1 MDERLVKV
9 VVGLALECALVNRRD
24 SRLLFSLYSDAD
36 MDRVKEL
43 HDRLIASS
51 DHYDREVAI
60 WLEPVIELGTLKS
73 NPGGLVAEMRK
84 MEFVLNTLI
93 HRSGEAQR
101 EVNNW
106 MNYIANAAHSLED
119 GFWIDAKIL
128 LSRALQSS
136 RCPSIERLKADPS
149 LRYEVDV
156 LQRATASY
164 FEEVKGYPLRLRFPE
179 DRLNAIL
186 KVQEIMLDLMQI
198 HYGEKYGENAEI
210 TGTPIQR
217 MSATI
222 RYLMDERKE
231 LEASKREL
239 RLASEHLEAKL
250 NKIVDKE
257 RREIIQVYN
266 ERIKEIID
274 TL

>member
-136 RCPSIERLKADPS
+136 RRPSVEGLKADS
-149 LRYEVDV
+149 RLRYEVDV
-156 LQRATASY
+156 LHAATASY
-164 FEEVKGYPLRLRFPE
+164 FEEMKKYPLRLSVSE
-179 DRLNAIL
+179 ERLDAML
-186 KVQEIMLDLMQI
+186 EVQDIMLELMHI
-198 HYGEKYGENAEI
+198 HYMEEQGEDSVISSSIYRLSTA
-210 TGTPIQR
+210 
-217 MSATI
+217 I
-222 RYLMDERKE
+222 RYLMDE
-231 LEASKREL
+231 KREL
-239 RLASEHLEAKL
+239 MAAK
-250 NKIVDKE
+250 
-257 RREIIQVYN
+257 REV
-266 ERIKEIID
+266 RFF
-274 TL
+274 

>member
-73 NPGGLVAEMRK
+73 NLGGLVAEMRK

-239 RLASEHLEAKL
+239 RLASEHLETKL

-257 RREIIQVYN
+257 RREIMHVYN
-266 ERIKEIID
+266 ERTREIIN

>member
-1 MDERLVKV
+1 LDERLVKV

-73 NPGGLVAEMRK
+73 NLGGLVAEMRK

-239 RLASEHLEAKL
+239 RLASEHLETKL

-257 RREIIQVYN
+257 RREIIHLYN
-266 ERIKEIID
+266 ERTREIIN